1 MLGYPVLL
9 YLNPILGAFLKTVG
23 HGFLFTYFVKHPTWD
38 MLTSL
43 GFFSTIDFIYLIK
56 SIQEHQISKAEVSNR
71 ESILEKR

>member
-43 GFFSTIDFIYLIK
+43 GFFSTIDLIYLVK
-56 SIQEHQISKAEVSNR
+56 SIQKHKTEKAGVISQ
-71 ESILEKR
+71 ESIAEKR

>member
-23 HGFLFTYFVKHPTWD
+23 HGFLFTYFVNHPTWD

-43 GFFSTIDFIYLIK
+43 GFFSTIDLIYLVK
-56 SIQEHQISKAEVSNR
+56 SIQERKNSKAEAS
-71 ESILEKR
+71 SK